1 MAESEITVQEI
12 STFYTPV
19 ANHLQAHIYKS
30 VNTGLFLT
38 SLVAAS
44 IVKFSV
50 RMFSLFNKVLQN
62 TGL

>member
-30 VNTGLFLT
+30 VNTGLFL
-38 SLVAAS
+38 SSNAKELR
-44 IVKFSV
+44 IKKRKNIEFG
-50 RMFSLFNKVLQN
+50 N
-62 TGL
+62 TCGYKCV